1 VLRRGIGEFKGEW
14 QEVFRTERLHNTRN
28 PKFETILRL
37 NYFKTV
43 NERAA
48 KEPQPIRFV
57 LADDQH
63 AWQSTKLLTEKD
75 AFAMIETTI
84 EEIIS
89 ACEDG
94 PGLFVKM
101 LNVTTI
107 KRSLTLDS
115 NVDSGGVLPFATS
128 ENQPKKASSHGMSI
142 TLGNVEKP
150 SISIL
155 AAVANIT
162 VNCPPLGAES
172 SPAPAPGGKMRRLL
186 EASKDFHRA
195 QKLSKAGRWTSRNS
209 GLSPQKQLPR
219 LPSGSPDQT
228 ILRTLLPRLSS
239 ASSDQKQAVLK
250 NREATPADRT
260 LFRTPFSRLP
270 SAASAS
276 LERSRSD
283 SNDYELPAPTLPYVP
298 RPERWMAQFRT
309 YVLSKFKA
317 FTALGQNDCGDES
330 NPRFW
335 V

>member
-48 KEPQPIRFV
+48 KEAQPIRFV

-63 AWQSTKLLTEKD
+63 AWQPTKLLTEKD

-94 PGLFVKM
+94 PGLFVRM
-101 LNVTTI
+101 LNVTSI
-107 KRSLTLDS
+107 KRSLTL
-115 NVDSGGVLPFATS
+115 GVQPLATS
-128 ENQPKKASSHGMSI
+128 ESQPQKAST

-150 SISIL
+150 SISIV

-162 VNCPPLGAES
+162 INCPPLGAES

-186 EASKDFHRA
+186 EGFKDFHRA
-195 QKLSKAGRWTSRNS
+195 QKLGKAGRCTLRTLSSLSSGLSPQKQLPRLPSGSPDQRSPSS

-228 ILRTLLPRLSS
+228 ISRTLLPRLSS
-239 ASSDQKQAVLK
+239 V
-250 NREATPADRT
+250 
-260 LFRTPFSRLP
+260 
-270 SAASAS
+270 ASA
-276 LERSRSD
+276 RSRSD

-298 RPERWMAQFRT
+298 RPERWMAQFQT

>member
-1 VLRRGIGEFKGEW
+1 MLRRGIGEFKGEW

-48 KEPQPIRFV
+48 KEAQPIRFV

-63 AWQSTKLLTEKD
+63 AWQPTKLLTEKD

-94 PGLFVKM
+94 PGLFVRM
-101 LNVTTI
+101 LNVTSI
-107 KRSLTLDS
+107 KRSLTL
-115 NVDSGGVLPFATS
+115 GVQPLATS
-128 ENQPKKASSHGMSI
+128 ESQPQKAST

-150 SISIL
+150 SISIV

-162 VNCPPLGAES
+162 INCPPLGAES